1 MIKNKTTA
9 LREDVPPDRKEH
21 DGCEKTK
28 LLRTEALLSEYA

>member
-9 LREDVPPDRKEH
+9 HRDDGPPERKEH